1 LLDQKE
7 TKNQGCT
14 YFAKIMLHS
23 AKEKELASLKQ
34 LFLFNAPFRIISL
47 RKIHEAGPCSWVLL
61 LVVFWSGVA
70 FASLGLGGFAWLHHC
85 WRGSRCFAWLFLF
98 RNL

>member
-1 LLDQKE
+1 M
-7 TKNQGCT
+7 

-47 RKIHEAGPCSWVLL
+47 RKIHEAGP
-61 LVVFWSGVA
+61 VVFPAFVVLWS
-70 FASLGLGGFAWLHHC
+70 
-85 WRGSRCFAWLFLF
+85 
-98 RNL
+98 